1 MEPLTM
7 FEVKSGNG
15 LFSQLIAGIAVVVIV
30 LPVVTKGL
38 TRGHIN
44 LNGIVLDLAE
54 TALEAITQRDWNFG
68 DVERV
73 DESWEN
79 AE

>member
-1 MEPLTM
+1 M

-15 LFSQLIAGIAVVVIV
+15 LFSQLITGIAVVVVV
-30 LPVVTKGL
+30 LPVITKGL

-54 TALEAITQRDWNFG
+54 TSLEAITQRDWNFG
-68 DVERV
+68 DAERI
-73 DESWEN
+73 DENWEN

>member
-1 MEPLTM
+1 M
-7 FEVKSGNG
+7 FEVKSGGG
-15 LFSQLIAGIAVVVIV
+15 LFAQLVTGIAVVVIV

-38 TRGHIN
+38 TRGHID

-54 TALEAITQRDWNFG
+54 TSLEAITQRDWNFG
-68 DVERV
+68 DPKRI
-73 DESWEN
+73 DQNWEN

>member
-1 MEPLTM
+1 M

-15 LFSQLIAGIAVVVIV
+15 LFSQLIMGIAIVVVV
-30 LPVVTKGL
+30 LPVITKGL
-38 TRGHIN
+38 TRGHID

-54 TALEAITQRDWNFG
+54 TSLEAITQRDWNFG
-68 DVERV
+68 DEKRI
-73 DESWEN
+73 DENWEN